1 MSKVILVKANK
12 GGVGK
17 SWLTLQLAHATALKE
32 KQVLIITSDS
42 QNNIPRFAGI
52 KENNFENGLEYW
64 ITKKNG
70 TYLEL
75 RDNLYYIPLTTM
87 NIPDKDIDN
96 FRDFIKVINLFI
108 IKFFIKNI
116 RCWFFTI
123 TYLLNK

>member
-17 SWLTLQLAHATALKE
+17 SWLTLQLAHATALKD

-64 ITKKNG
+64 ITKKMEHIWN
-70 TYLEL
+70 
-75 RDNLYYIPLTTM
+75 
-87 NIPDKDIDN
+87 
-96 FRDFIKVINLFI
+96 
-108 IKFFIKNI
+108 
-116 RCWFFTI
+116 
-123 TYLLNK
+123 